1 MSKKLKPYWMAL
13 HVEKFLA
20 DTGSLSLSEIGA
32 YIVLLCNMWR
42 SEDGTLPNDDDRL
55 ARSARVYRPHWHRI
69 WSGIKDLFDIDGDR
83 VTSTDLQADLGKAN
97 ALIVMRRAQ
106 GKLGG
111 ETTQFKRSLNANQ
124 PLKLMASKP
133 LKDNKVGGSNCYSQ
147 LQLQDNKKEGEG
159 SPLPLP
165 RMGVASGPPHDLA
178 DSPPTESPK
187 MVCREEADSPSL
199 GDPLNQ
205 ALANFGEAFRRRGG
219 GR

>member
-83 VTSTDLQADLGKAN
+83 VTSTDLQADLGKA
-97 ALIVMRRAQ
+97 
-106 GKLGG
+106 
-111 ETTQFKRSLNANQ
+111 T
-124 PLKLMASKP
+124 
-133 LKDNKVGGSNCYSQ
+133 GS
-147 LQLQDNKKEGEG
+147 G
-159 SPLPLP
+159 
-165 RMGVASGPPHDLA
+165 
-178 DSPPTESPK
+178 
-187 MVCREEADSPSL
+187 
-199 GDPLNQ
+199 
-205 ALANFGEAFRRRGG
+205 
-219 GR
+219 